1 MSKGVDPN
9 VKDENGHARPETVWS
24 SSKAETKPAEVKAA
38 RLAVAKVI
46 VKGLPASPGVAYGK
60 AKVCP
65 TLEDAKR
72 LMRMGDILVTK
83 MTDPDWVPYMRLA
96 SAIVT
101 DEGGITAHAAIVS
114 RELGIPCIVETR
126 VATMVMKTGEYYTV
140 DARAG
145 IVYEGYV
152 EDLLGRKEEPA
163 SASLSILGVEC
174 PGLCVGEWGRLHVRL
189 RGSGTASLSLEGD
202 VEWLDPGR
210 VMLSGEAVIEVRV
223 RSKTSGELPVR
234 VVAKSPSGEDSRIV
248 WLKAEERAGKCPVCG
263 APVEPG
269 AKYCWNCGAKLS

>member
-1 MSKGVDPN
+1 MMSDREEFLKATREGDVQKVEELLSKGVDPN

-60 AKVCP
+60 AKVCL

-83 MTDPDWVPYMRLA
+83 MTDPDWVPSMRLA

-145 IVYEGYV
+145 IVYEDYV
-152 EDLLGRKEEPA
+152 EDLLGRKEELVALLLLRVSLALSAQGSALA
-163 SASLSILGVEC
+163 SGAGFMLGFVA
-174 PGLCVGEWGRLHVRL
+174 LAL
-189 RGSGTASLSLEGD
+189 
-202 VEWLDPGR
+202 
-210 VMLSGEAVIEVRV
+210 
-223 RSKTSGELPVR
+223 LP
-234 VVAKSPSGEDSRIV
+234 
-248 WLKAEERAGKCPVCG
+248 
-263 APVEPG
+263 
-269 AKYCWNCGAKLS
+269 

>member
-1 MSKGVDPN
+1 MMSDREEFLKATREGDVQKVEELLSKGVDPN

-83 MTDPDWVPYMRLA
+83 MTDPDWVPSMRLA

-145 IVYEGYV
+145 IVYEDYV
-152 EDLLGRKEEPA
+152 EDLLGRKEELVALLLLRVSLALSAQGSALA
-163 SASLSILGVEC
+163 SGAGFMLGFVA
-174 PGLCVGEWGRLHVRL
+174 LAL
-189 RGSGTASLSLEGD
+189 
-202 VEWLDPGR
+202 
-210 VMLSGEAVIEVRV
+210 
-223 RSKTSGELPVR
+223 LP
-234 VVAKSPSGEDSRIV
+234 
-248 WLKAEERAGKCPVCG
+248 
-263 APVEPG
+263 
-269 AKYCWNCGAKLS
+269 